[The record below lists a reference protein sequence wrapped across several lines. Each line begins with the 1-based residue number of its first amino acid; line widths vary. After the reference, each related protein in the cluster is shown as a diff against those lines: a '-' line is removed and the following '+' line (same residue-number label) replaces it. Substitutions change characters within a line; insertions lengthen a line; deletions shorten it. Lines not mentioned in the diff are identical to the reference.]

1 MQDVEEPPFNNNKL
15 RRWVVGAQD
24 GMGVNV
30 LAQSI
35 IGQTAFFFFFLPA
48 SSGSVW
54 FPAAAPV
61 LTLALAMSPWQPAG
75 TGSHLR
81 G

>member
-1 MQDVEEPPFNNNKL
+1 MSAK
-15 RRWVVGAQD
+15 
-24 GMGVNV
+24 
-30 LAQSI
+30 
-35 IGQTAFFFFFLPA
+35 
-48 SSGSVW
+48 SSGSRTLLPVSSGSEW
-54 FPAAAPV
+54 FPAAAPA

>member
-1 MQDVEEPPFNNNKL
+1 VVSVQTETMKMSPGVFRAPFNNNKW
-15 RRWVVGAQD
+15 RVAGEGTEYVE
-24 GMGVNV
+24 
-30 LAQSI
+30 QSI
-35 IGQTAFFFFFLPA
+35 IAQAALPV
-48 SSGSVW
+48 SSGSGW
-54 FPAAAPV
+54 FPAAAPA